1 MTAAALGLVRSLD
14 QALPRGRSLP
24 DDVWRRR
31 HKALL
36 GLLAVHP
43 FGIALY
49 ALIRGFGV
57 VHALGEAAAIA
68 AIALLAGLATRKQW
82 RRKLAAGLVSF
93 GLISCSAVVVHISGG
108 LIEAHFHFFVML
120 SILLLYE
127 DWFPYLLAFA
137 YVALHHG
144 VVGTLDA
151 ASVYNHPGALENP
164 WKWAAIHAVFI
175 SAAGVANIVA
185 WRLNE
190 DVRAETRA
198 AYRQARASADELR
211 KERIHLTEAEQLAH
225 LGSWD
230 WDVRTN
236 DMTWS
241 SELFRILGREPGA
254 FEPSYEQFFEHVH
267 PDDRARVDAA
277 VRNAVET
284 GASYECEFRV
294 LRGGEVRTV
303 HTRGKSIVE
312 DDGVPVRMVGAM
324 QDVTE
329 RTAIEQE
336 REQLLAREREQV
348 ERLRELDR
356 LKDAFVAS
364 VSHELRTPLTSIRGY
379 LELVL
384 DGEGGELTA
393 DQERF
398 LQVVDRNAERL
409 LRLVGDLLFVAQ
421 VDAGTIA
428 LERSG
433 VDLAELAEESVTAA
447 RPAAATKGVD
457 LMLTAE
463 GLPTIAGDR
472 ARLAQLLDNL
482 ISNAVK
488 FTPAGGRVDLRVFAD
503 DGKAVV
509 EVHDTGIGIPASE
522 QVRLFERFFRSSSAT
537 EQAIQGTGL
546 GLSIAK
552 AISEAHGGTIA
563 VASEEGE
570 GTTFRVEL
578 PLPASARIAHAA
590 TERIEVR

>member
-1 MTAAALGLVRSLD
+1 MTAAARRLVHSLD
-14 QALPRGRSLP
+14 QALPRGHSLP

-49 ALIRGFGV
+49 ALGRGFGV

-68 AIALLAGLATRKQW
+68 AIAVLAAVATRKQG

-93 GLISCSAVVVHISGG
+93 GLISCSAVVVHMSGG

-137 YVALHHG
+137 YVAVHHG

-198 AYRQARASADELR
+198 AYRQARASTEELR

-236 DMTWS
+236 EMTWS

-254 FEPSYEQFFEHVH
+254 FEPSYERFFEHVH
-267 PDDRARVDAA
+267 PDDRARLDAA

-284 GASYECEFRV
+284 RASYECEFRV
-294 LRGGEVRTV
+294 LRSGGDVRTV
-303 HTRGKSIVE
+303 HTRGKLIV
-312 DDGVPVRMVGAM
+312 DDDSVPVRMVGAI

-428 LERSG
+428 LELSG
-433 VDLAELAEESVTAA
+433 VDLVELAEESVTAA

-457 LMLTAE
+457 LILTAE

-522 QVRLFERFFRSSSAT
+522 QVRLFERFFRASSAT

-578 PLPASARIAHAA
+578 PLLASARMAHGA
-590 TERIEVR
+590 TERIEV